1 MISQK
6 NKQGWR
12 NPWVFGLALIMLS
25 AVLINGR
32 MLWNSLHHEVRML
45 DENYS
50 VRSHKHE
57 AAWVQQEAG
66 RGALGWQAKLHSPQ
80 QLQNDSMAIP
90 SAARFIV
97 TASPAQFQFELKDRD
112 GRPLHGGEVVIDAQW
127 PGNSALDFKGT
138 LHEVMPGK
146 YQGDLKFSRA
156 GNWDLM
162 IQAKHNNNLFALEQ
176 KVFVAIPQ

>member
-12 NPWVFGLALIMLS
+12 NPWVFGLAAIMLS
-25 AVLINGR
+25 AVLINSR

-45 DENYS
+45 DEDYS

-66 RGALGWQAKLHSPQ
+66 RGALGWQTKLHSPQ
-80 QLQNDSMAIP
+80 QLKNDSMAIP

-97 TASPAQFQFELKDRD
+97 MASPARFQFELNDRE
-112 GRPLHGGEVVIDAQW
+112 GKPLQGGQVVIDAQW
-127 PGNSALDFKGT
+127 PGNPSLDFKSA
-138 LHEVMPGK
+138 LHEVAPGK
-146 YQGDLKFSRA
+146 YEGDLNFTRA
-156 GNWDLM
+156 GNWDLI
-162 IQAKHNNNLFALEQ
+162 IQAQHNKNLFALEQ